1 MSRQSNS
8 LSSYSKKN
16 IQLCQLVSR
25 LDLRNLDILFLAFS
39 VLKEDYCKRK
49 EEERKKAQL
58 GSITHGMALLSNSLA
73 EICER

>member
-8 LSSYSKKN
+8 LSSYSRKN

-39 VLKEDYCKRK
+39 VLKEDYRKRK
-49 EEERKKAQL
+49 EEDRKKA
-58 GSITHGMALLSNSLA
+58 
-73 EICER
+73 